1 MDSIIKTVIIT
12 YPNNR
17 TTEHPLD
24 YIQRTVSWRFSVFPR
39 LVAPPPLPQKNHK
52 KNPICLDF
60 SLDCFGGRRDYSK

>member
-39 LVAPPPLPQKNHK
+39 LSQSTIIMQAANGVIAAFHTSGETN
-52 KNPICLDF
+52 CAE
-60 SLDCFGGRRDYSK
+60 